1 MNVRI
6 SDHAKEHMRN
16 CSISEQ
22 DVRDLFDEK
31 IPIVKAEQSKQ
42 YEECIEIYA
51 ILSGEYGKGSWPS
64 RRSLRTIPAGARRS
78 NTNTVT
84 TAFKLRDKQWEKL
97 TKSNETQP
105 KRPHTSRT
113 APKPKN

>member
-6 SDHAKEHMRN
+6 SDHATEHMRD

-22 DVRDLFDEK
+22 DIRDLFDEK
-31 IPIVKAEQSKQ
+31 IPVVKAEQSKQ
-42 YEECIEIYA
+42 YEDCIEIYA
-51 ILSGEYGKGSWPS
+51 ILSGQHCKVVYSY
-64 RRSLRTIPAGARRS
+64 A
-78 NTNTVT
+78 TNTVT